1 MNIQD
6 FPDELEFKEN
16 SKKFA
21 MKCLLQFIQ
30 ACPQIIQPGIGVET
44 FVEEL
49 NNACRKFAEYFVKQ
63 D

>member
-1 MNIQD
+1 MNRESL
-6 FPDELEFKEN
+6 PGELKFKEN
-16 SKKFA
+16 SKKFS
-21 MKCLLQFIQ
+21 MECLLMYVQ
-30 ACPQIIQPGIGVET
+30 ACPQIVQPGIGVET